1 MQVWTSGAGLL
12 SGPHLEPPLRNSL
25 YLAVAHPGIDRQGE
39 KLWSGDC
46 ALSGDA
52 GAELFAKGYGSEAHK

>member
-1 MQVWTSGAGLL
+1 
-12 SGPHLEPPLRNSL
+12 
-25 YLAVAHPGIDRQGE
+25 VAHPGIDRQGE